1 LDTVGTCGCPLR
13 AYTFDIRYH
22 GTESSCMRE
31 LGNPVYTE
39 LGIGNLRAPDNQAQ
53 MSEIG
58 SIIYN
63 RQERDKVVSEIRT
76 QMNR

>member
-1 LDTVGTCGCPLR
+1 
-13 AYTFDIRYH
+13 
-22 GTESSCMRE
+22 MRE